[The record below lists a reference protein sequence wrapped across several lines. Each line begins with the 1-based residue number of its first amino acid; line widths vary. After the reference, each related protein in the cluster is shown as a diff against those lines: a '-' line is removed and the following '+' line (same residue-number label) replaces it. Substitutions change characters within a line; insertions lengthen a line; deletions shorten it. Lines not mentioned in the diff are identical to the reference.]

1 MYKLAKWSRD
11 YVSYNDD
18 GEEEEEV
25 KEDGDVVSVMKT
37 SRRRWRMKMIM
48 IMTTIQ
54 CTIQTV
60 LGQYCAI
67 FLGKAQ

>member
-48 IMTTIQ
+48 KMTTI
-54 CTIQTV
+54 
-60 LGQYCAI
+60 
-67 FLGKAQ
+67 